1 MNYFIL
7 EVNFKPKDIHVFNSL
22 HPSSFNFTQVALQ
35 PSSTCSWL
43 EPLPPINELAIVTV
57 PTKAIMQLSSY
68 TTTLYSTCSETSPHP
83 TLSAHAEPK
92 DTAGSDITWWKSHAG
107 YIQLHGGKAL
117 TTTWSTGVG
126 KASPGHHINI
136 TPMQHAP
143 NILEGTV
150 SCQLFRTQRANSSV
164 YMYILPVF
172 MPPICSW
179 FPYVLS
185 KAKYSSVTPSA
196 AMISSR
202 RCSCSVFEA
211 SNTE

>member
-7 EVNFKPKDIHVFNSL
+7 EVNFKPKDVFNSL
-22 HPSSFNFTQVALQ
+22 HPSSLNFTQVALQ

-57 PTKAIMQLSSY
+57 PTKAILQLSSY
-68 TTTLYSTCSETSPHP
+68 TTMLYSTWQWNLPSSHPFCSCRTYRQKTLQEVTS
-83 TLSAHAEPK
+83 LDESLML
-92 DTAGSDITWWKSHAG
+92 DISS
-107 YIQLHGGKAL
+107 Y

-126 KASPGHHINI
+126 KASPGQHHAYAA
-136 TPMQHAP
+136 AP

-196 AMISSR
+196 AMTSSR